1 MLLSGCGSNAENITQ
16 SGNKTQ
22 MDSVE
27 KNADWGPFS
36 FQKEG
41 EAVQSNEGEEL
52 PGASALERSL
62 DGVRETEWS
71 ETNHSMVFF
80 TPETNSVTAQDGTR
94 ILYESYDRIDFAAA
108 DPELDAWGD
117 SLLKQI
123 EQTFQSNSAELL
135 KGAQEHYRDH
145 KDTFYCYSNYLNM
158 GVARHDQRVMSVLA
172 INSMYSG
179 GAHPLSE
186 QSAYNMDLETKES
199 LTLEDIIEP
208 TAGDE
213 ISELVLSG
221 VKKSFATLGKQALYD
236 DYADTISSF
245 TTYGSMTKNWYFDHT
260 ALVVFFNQ
268 YEIAPYAAGIIKVEI
283 PYDQLHGILKEEY
296 IPQHREMTDG
306 DLVVTEA
313 SAGCQSIPVKI
324 GDGPKVTVG
333 TEDTV
338 YQVQLSEVQWL
349 DHTPI
354 SKRMILSMNEF
365 DPLHVLEIE
374 TGETTEDQTYAIEF
388 YNGIDEQKTYYIHP
402 EGLSEK
408 P

>member
-1 MLLSGCGSNAENITQ
+1 MLLSGCGGNAENITQ
-16 SGNKTQ
+16 SSNQAQ

-27 KNADWGPFS
+27 KNMDQGSIS
-36 FQKEG
+36 FPKEG
-41 EAVQSNEGEEL
+41 VGEEL
-52 PGASALERSL
+52 PEASRLERSF
-62 DGVRETEWS
+62 DGLQDTEWS

-94 ILYESYDRIDFAAA
+94 ILYESYDRIDFSAA
-108 DPELDAWGD
+108 DPELNVWGD
-117 SLLKQI
+117 SQLKQI

-135 KGAQEHYRDH
+135 KEAQQSYRDQ

-221 VKKSFATLGKQALYD
+221 VEKSFATLGPQSLYN
-236 DYADTISSF
+236 DYTDTISSF

-260 ALVVFFNQ
+260 SLVVFFNQ

-296 IPQHREMTDG
+296 IPQHRASGMTDG

-313 SAGCQSIPVKI
+313 SSVCQSIPVKI

-338 YQVQLSEVQWL
+338 YQVQLSEVHWL
-349 DHTPI
+349 DQTPI
-354 SKRMILSMNEF
+354 SKRIILSMNEF

-374 TGETTEDQTYAIEF
+374 TGNTTEDQNYAIEF
-388 YNGIDEQKTYYIHP
+388 YNGMGEQRIYYIHP